1 MTGTEQAGGGGSRP
15 LRERPEETVI
25 VRHEEELA
33 GVDTGWRGIGF
44 LRARKRTTTTKV
56 REQARLEFEQLL
68 QERVPVG
75 EGDSGEIETLP
86 DGSLSIPLYEEE
98 LVVSKR
104 TVLRERVIIRKE
116 LAARTERVEAQLR
129 REQVELDA
137 DDNIELIDERPGN
150 DAAA

>member
-1 MTGTEQAGGGGSRP
+1 MTGRDQAGGGGSRP

-33 GVDTGWRGIGF
+33 GIDTDWRGVGF

-116 LAARTERVEAQLR
+116 LAARTERVEAELR

-150 DAAA
+150 DTAA